1 MTSLPNP
8 NWKLKNIQ
16 SSKSNLEDIG
26 YLNSWIK
33 NISLW
38 KNYENIEWND
48 PYFNNKELYFDKDPW
63 HYYIN
68 KYCYRGDNWTFKK
81 VPAFFGC
88 SFTFGIGVKTPFPM
102 LIQNRYDND
111 TIIPNIGIPGGSAI
125 AIIKSFVAFANIHP
139 MSHAFISL
147 PQIDRFHYS
156 ARCDDTWVFDQ
167 IVPNA
172 LDKKSP
178 TVTSQKRI
186 LSMWMGDMSRA
197 FTTDYIDWAES
208 VAESKGIK
216 IFWSSWDDETH
227 KFIKP
232 LVANN
237 FEWPPNDDKKGRDG
251 MHPSPLVHENVAQ
264 IIWDIIN

>member
-167 IVPNA
+167 IIPNS
-172 LDKKSP
+172 LDKK
-178 TVTSQKRI
+178 TMKDI
-186 LSMWMGDMSRA
+186 FG
-197 FTTDYIDWAES
+197 TDDYSKLKENL
-208 VAESKGIK
+208 VAEDGPPPFIGYK
-216 IFWSSWDDETH
+216 IESSGEIFAIADIVIREDGRGYGGQF
-227 KFIKP
+227 KFEMQLNQKSFAKR
-232 LVANN
+232 L
-237 FEWPPNDDKKGRDG
+237 EQ
-251 MHPSPLVHENVAQ
+251 AQ
-264 IIWDIIN
+264 KSVYGE